1 MLCPLFESFFKFTK
15 FFFYFLPNIAS
26 IFPIE
31 AYCTRFILYAI
42 GFNWEDRSDVWKKVK
57 EELGELEEALEQ
69 GTQQEAEGEF
79 GDFLFSL
86 INASRLYKLNP
97 DNALESTNQ
106 KFIRRFNYIEEQ
118 CKVAGRELQQ
128 MTLAEMDILWDEA
141 KSKGL

>member
-1 MLCPLFESFFKFTK
+1 M
-15 FFFYFLPNIAS
+15 
-26 IFPIE
+26 
-31 AYCTRFILYAI
+31 
-42 GFNWEDRSDVWKKVK
+42 WKKVK

-128 MTLAEMDILWDEA
+128 MTLAEMDVLWDEA